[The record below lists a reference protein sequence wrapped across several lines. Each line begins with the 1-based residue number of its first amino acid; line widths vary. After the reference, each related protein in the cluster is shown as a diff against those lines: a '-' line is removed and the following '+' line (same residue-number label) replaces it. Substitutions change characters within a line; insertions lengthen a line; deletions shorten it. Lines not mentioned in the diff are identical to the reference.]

1 VSDDGGRAPEAGR
14 AGGPTSGP
22 TSRADGGGRGRAGRP
37 RPTDAERDAAALELA
52 SVRDRI
58 DELDKRIVKLLNER
72 ATLGRAAGQAKHTAG
87 RRAIKDPERERE
99 VLLRVA
105 MSNTGP
111 LSQADLLSVYRRI
124 VAVTRGLESRD
135 RSR

>member
-1 VSDDGGRAPEAGR
+1 VSDEGGRVPGADAPVPGGDQGR
-14 AGGPTSGP
+14 S
-22 TSRADGGGRGRAGRP
+22 GRP
-37 RPTDAERDAAALELA
+37 RPTDAERDAAAIELA
-52 SVRDRI
+52 VIRDRI
-58 DELDKRIVKLLNER
+58 DELDKRIVELLNER
-72 ATLGRAAGQAKHTAG
+72 AVLGRAAGQAKHTAG

-105 MSNTGP
+105 MANTGP

>member
-1 VSDDGGRAPEAGR
+1 M
-14 AGGPTSGP
+14 SGE
-22 TSRADGGGRGRAGRP
+22 DGRGPGEARGRTGRP
-37 RPTDAERDAAALELA
+37 RPTEAEREAAARELA
-52 SVRDRI
+52 SIRDRI
-58 DELDKRIVKLLNER
+58 DELDQQIVGLLNER
-72 ATLGRAAGQAKHTAG
+72 GALGRAAGQAKHTAG

>member
-1 VSDDGGRAPEAGR
+1 MSGDDRQPRDEGGRVPNQGR
-14 AGGPTSGP
+14 ATGSEQAR
-22 TSRADGGGRGRAGRP
+22 SRRP

-52 SVRDRI
+52 TVRDRI
-58 DELDKRIVKLLNER
+58 DEIDKRIVKLLNER
-72 ATLGRAAGQAKHTAG
+72 AILGRAAGQAKHTAG
-87 RRAIKDPERERE
+87 RRAVKDPERERE

-105 MSNTGP
+105 MANTGP